1 VTSGDAREHRL
12 GRGTVDIAGGD
23 RLEHEKVIMDCNRRA
38 FIRRMGTAGL
48 ISTSGIAPA
57 VWSRAAAAA
66 PRQGT
71 AAADRILV
79 LIQLAGG
86 NDGLNTVVPFADDAY
101 YRARP
106 GIGISES
113 SLLKLN
119 DTLGLHPQMVGFKE
133 LYDEGRLSVVQGV
146 GYANPDRSHFRS
158 MDIWQSARLTVDG
171 SMDGWLGR
179 ALDQGIDQ
187 HVGTVPAMSLG
198 TGRLPLSLVG
208 HKVTV
213 PTIRDLNTYRL
224 QLGPRPAANQG
235 LFRSTIGGYVAE
247 PDAGDRQL
255 EFLRQATD
263 AALTTAD
270 SIQKISQEYRETVP
284 YPASDLG
291 GKLKL
296 VAQLISGDLGTRIF
310 FVSLG
315 GFDTHAQQQQSHLAL
330 LNELSSAVRAF
341 YRDLKGHGHS
351 DRVVLATFSEFGRR
365 VAENGS
371 LGTDHGAASQL
382 FVVTPGQQAGIHGR
396 HPSLTQLIQGDL
408 RHHTD
413 FRSVYATL
421 LERWLDIPSQP
432 VLGQQFP
439 LLDFI

>member
-1 VTSGDAREHRL
+1 ME
-12 GRGTVDIAGGD
+12 
-23 RLEHEKVIMDCNRRA
+23 CNRRA

-66 PRQGT
+66 GGS
-71 AAADRILV
+71 AADRILV

-106 GIGISES
+106 GIGIPETSV
-113 SLLKLN
+113 LKLN
-119 DTLGLHPQMVGFKE
+119 DTLGLHPQMAGFQE

-171 SMDGWLGR
+171 SLDGWLGR
-179 ALDQGIDQ
+179 ALDRSIDR
-187 HVGTVPAMSLG
+187 HVGTVPAMALG
-198 TGRLPLSLVG
+198 NERLPLSLVG
-208 HKVTV
+208 HKVIV
-213 PTIRDLNTYRL
+213 PTIRDLATYRL
-224 QLGPRPAANQG
+224 QLGPQPAVNGG
-235 LFRSTIGGYVAE
+235 LFRSTIGAYVE
-247 PDAGDRQL
+247 EQQSGERQL

-270 SIQKISQEYRETVP
+270 SIQQISQEYRETVP
-284 YPASDLG
+284 YPASDLAD
-291 GKLKL
+291 KLKL

-315 GFDTHAQQQQSHLAL
+315 GFDTHAQQQQSHQAL
-330 LNELSSAVRAF
+330 LGELSSAVRAF
-341 YRDLKGHGHS
+341 SQDLKGHGHS
-351 DRVVLATFSEFGRR
+351 DRVVVATFSEFGRR

-396 HPSLTQLIQGDL
+396 HPDLNQLLQGDL

-421 LERWLDIPSQP
+421 LERWLEIPSQP

-439 LLDFI
+439 LMDFI